1 VAVESAAFLS
11 DYMNPFSYFHA
22 SFPAHCMLHYIGY
35 FAAIFI
41 GLSLGIMGGGGSI
54 LTVPVLVYLMGVS
67 PVLSTAYSLFVV
79 GSTSLVG
86 ASGYFRRGLV
96 SLRTAVVF
104 LLPSLLAVFLVRK
117 KLLPAIPHELFA
129 IGRLVFTKDLLVLV
143 AFAGLM
149 VLAAVSMISSQQVE
163 EIITEEL
170 PHKRQFNYPLILF
183 IGLVVGT
190 LTGFVGAGGGFL
202 IIPALVL
209 GARLPMKLA
218 VGTSLAIIAL
228 NSLIGFTGDLSAGTA
243 IAWPFLLGF
252 LAFAL
257 GGIVLGSY
265 LARFIPGARLK
276 PAFGW
281 FTLAMGTFILAKEL
295 LFRHA

>member
-1 VAVESAAFLS
+1 
-11 DYMNPFSYFHA
+11 M
-22 SFPAHCMLHYIGY
+22 GY
-35 FAAIFI
+35 LVAIFI

-79 GSTSLVG
+79 GSTSVVG
-86 ASGYFRRGLV
+86 ASGYFRKGLV
-96 SLRTAVVF
+96 SLKTALVF
-104 LLPSLLAVFLVRK
+104 LGPSLAAVFAVRRLVI
-117 KLLPAIPHELFA
+117 PAIPAELFA
-129 IGRLVFTKDLLVLV
+129 VGGLVVTKDLLVLV
-143 AFAGLM
+143 AFAVLM
-149 VLAAVSMISSQQVE
+149 VGAAASMIWSRGPEAPLAIGIQ
-163 EIITEEL
+163 
-170 PHKRQFNYPLILF
+170 PPFNYPLVLG

-218 VGTSLAIIAL
+218 VGTSLVIIAL
-228 NSLIGFTGDLSAGTA
+228 NSLIGFSGDLSAGTP
-243 IAWPFLLGF
+243 IEWPFLLGF

-257 GGIVLGSY
+257 AGIVVGTY
-265 LARFIPGARLK
+265 LARFIPGDKLK

-281 FTLAMGTFILAKEL
+281 FTLAMGTFILLREL
-295 LFRHA
+295 VF

>member
-1 VAVESAAFLS
+1 
-11 DYMNPFSYFHA
+11 
-22 SFPAHCMLHYIGY
+22 MLHFFGY
-35 FAAIFI
+35 VAAIFI
-41 GLSLGIMGGGGSI
+41 GLALGIMGGGGSI

-67 PVLSTAYSLFVV
+67 PVLSTAYSLLVV
-79 GSTSLVG
+79 GSTAVAG
-86 ASGYFRRGLV
+86 VWGYFRKGLV

-104 LLPSLLAVFLVRK
+104 LLPSLLAVFGVRRV
-117 KLLPAIPHELFA
+117 LLPAIPHELFTV
-129 IGRLVFTKDLLVLV
+129 GRTVFTKDLLVLL

-149 VLAAVSMISSQQVE
+149 VVAAAAMIRSPQAGE
-163 EIITEEL
+163 GRAEEL
-170 PHKRQFNYPLILF
+170 PAPPAFNYPLVLG

-228 NSLIGFTGDLSAGTA
+228 NSLIGFAGDLSAGA
-243 IAWPFLLGF
+243 PIAWPFLAGF

-257 GGIVLGSY
+257 GGIGLGTY
-265 LARFIPGARLK
+265 LARFIPAARLK

-281 FTLAMGTFILAKEL
+281 FTLAMGTFILTKEL
-295 LFRHA
+295 LFSHS

>member
-1 VAVESAAFLS
+1 ML
-11 DYMNPFSYFHA
+11 PYF
-22 SFPAHCMLHYIGY
+22 GY

-79 GSTSLVG
+79 GSTSVVG
-86 ASGYFRRGLV
+86 ASGYFRKGLV
-96 SLRTAVVF
+96 SIPTALVF
-104 LLPSLLAVFLVRK
+104 LLPSLAAVFAVRK
-117 KLLPAIPHELFA
+117 LLMPAIPHELFTV
-129 IGRLVFTKDLLVLV
+129 GSLVFTKDLLVLV
-143 AFAGLM
+143 AFAVLM
-149 VLAAVSMISSQQVE
+149 VVAATSMIRSKQAE
-163 EIITEEL
+163 EVPEHQSGGKAPL
-170 PHKRQFNYPLILF
+170 NYPLILG

-228 NSLIGFTGDLSAGTA
+228 NSLIGFTGDLSAGTP
-243 IAWPFLLGF
+243 IAWSFLLGF

-257 GGIVLGSY
+257 VGIVLGTY
-265 LARFIPGARLK
+265 LARFIPGAKLK

-281 FTLAMGTFILAKEL
+281 FTLAMGTFILLREL
-295 LFRHA
+295 MFSHA

>member
-1 VAVESAAFLS
+1 
-11 DYMNPFSYFHA
+11 
-22 SFPAHCMLHYIGY
+22 MLPLFGY

-79 GSTSLVG
+79 GSTSAVG
-86 ASGYFRRGLV
+86 AWGYFRKGLV
-96 SLRTAVVF
+96 SLKTAVVF
-104 LLPSLLAVFLVRK
+104 LIPSLLAVFAVRK
-117 KLLPAIPHELFA
+117 LLLPAIPHELFRA
-129 IGRLVFTKDLLVLV
+129 GSIVFTKDLLVLV
-143 AFAGLM
+143 AFAALM
-149 VLAAVSMISSQQVE
+149 VVAAASMIRSRQAE
-163 EIITEEL
+163 EVLDEEL
-170 PHKRQFNYPLILF
+170 HHPHAFNYPLILA

-228 NSLIGFTGDLSAGTA
+228 NSLIGFTGDLSAGTP
-243 IAWPFLLGF
+243 IAWRFLLGF

-257 GGIVLGSY
+257 VGIVLGTY

-276 PAFGW
+276 PVFGW
-281 FTLAMGTFILAKEL
+281 FTLAMGTFILLREL
-295 LFRHA
+295 VFTS

>member
-1 VAVESAAFLS
+1 
-11 DYMNPFSYFHA
+11 
-22 SFPAHCMLHYIGY
+22 MLHYVGY
-35 FAAIFI
+35 FAAVFI
-41 GLSLGIMGGGGSI
+41 GLALGIMGGGGSI

-79 GSTSLVG
+79 GSTSAVG

-96 SLRTAVVF
+96 SPRTAAVF
-104 LLPSLLAVFLVRK
+104 LGPSLLAVFLVRK
-117 KLLPAIPHELFA
+117 LLMPAIPPVLFTV
-129 IGRLVFTKDLLVLV
+129 GRLVCTKDLLVLV
-143 AFAGLM
+143 AFAALM
-149 VLAAVSMISSQQVE
+149 VAAATSMIRSGHAHPVPDDAPNPAAP
-163 EIITEEL
+163 L
-170 PHKRQFNYPLILF
+170 NYPLILG
-183 IGLVVGT
+183 IGGVVGL

-228 NSLIGFTGDLSAGTA
+228 NSLIGFAGDLSAGTP
-243 IAWPFLLGF
+243 IAWRFLLGF

-257 GGIVLGSY
+257 AGIVLGTH
-265 LARFIPGARLK
+265 LARFIPGSLLK

-281 FTLAMGTFILAKEL
+281 FTLAMGTFMLTKEL
-295 LFRHA
+295 LFHRS

>member
-1 VAVESAAFLS
+1 
-11 DYMNPFSYFHA
+11 
-22 SFPAHCMLHYIGY
+22 MLHYAGY

-54 LTVPVLVYLMGVS
+54 LTVPVLVYLLGVN

-79 GSTSLVG
+79 GSTAVVG
-86 ASGYFRRGLV
+86 AAGYFRKGLV
-96 SLRTAVVF
+96 SLPTALLF
-104 LLPSLLAVFLVRK
+104 LGPSVAAVFLTRRV
-117 KLLPAIPHELFA
+117 LLPAIPEQLFTVGNVA
-129 IGRLVFTKDLLVLV
+129 FTKDLLVLV
-143 AFAGLM
+143 AFAVLM
-149 VLAAVSMISSQQVE
+149 VVAAASMIRRRPAAAATDE
-163 EIITEEL
+163 RTKPPL
-170 PHKRQFNYPLILF
+170 NYPLLLG
-183 IGLVVGT
+183 IGLVVGL

-218 VGTSLAIIAL
+218 VGTSLAIIGL
-228 NSLIGFTGDLSAGTA
+228 NSLIGFAGDLSAGTP

-257 GGIVLGSY
+257 GGIVLGTY
-265 LARFIPGARLK
+265 LARFIPGAKLK

-281 FTLAMGTFILAKEL
+281 FTLAMGTFILLREL
-295 LFRHA
+295 VF

>member
-1 VAVESAAFLS
+1 
-11 DYMNPFSYFHA
+11 
-22 SFPAHCMLHYIGY
+22 MLPSSGY

-54 LTVPVLVYLMGVS
+54 LTVPVLVYLLGVS

-79 GSTSLVG
+79 GSTAVVG
-86 ASGYFRRGLV
+86 AAGYARKGLV
-96 SLRTAVVF
+96 SLHTAVVF
-104 LLPSLLAVFLVRK
+104 LLPSLLAVFAVRK
-117 KLLPAIPHELFA
+117 VLMPAIPHELFMV
-129 IGRLVFTKDLLVLV
+129 GGLMFTKDLLVLV
-143 AFAGLM
+143 AFAVLM
-149 VLAAVSMISSQQVE
+149 VGAATSMIRSQPAEQGLAN
-163 EIITEEL
+163 EL
-170 PHKRQFNYPLILF
+170 WTTQKLNYPLILS

-228 NSLIGFTGDLSAGTA
+228 NSLIGFAGDLSAGTS
-243 IAWPFLLGF
+243 IVWPFLLGF

-257 GGIVLGSY
+257 GGIVLGTY

-281 FTLAMGTFILAKEL
+281 FTLAMGSFILIKEL
-295 LFRHA
+295 LF

>member
-1 VAVESAAFLS
+1 MPSLF
-11 DYMNPFSYFHA
+11 
-22 SFPAHCMLHYIGY
+22 MLHYFGY

-79 GSTSLVG
+79 GSTSVVG
-86 ASGYFRRGLV
+86 ASGYFRKGLV
-96 SLRTAVVF
+96 SLKTAVVF
-104 LLPSLLAVFLVRK
+104 LIPSLLAVFVVRK
-117 KLLPAIPHELFA
+117 VLMPAIPHELFTLGS
-129 IGRLVFTKDLLVLV
+129 IVFTKDLLVLV
-143 AFAGLM
+143 AFAVLM
-149 VLAAVSMISSQQVE
+149 VVAATSMIRSKQAE
-163 EIITEEL
+163 EVLDHEL
-170 PHKRQFNYPLILF
+170 GHKAPLNYPLVLG
-183 IGLVVGT
+183 IGLVVGV

-218 VGTSLAIIAL
+218 VGTSLAIIAM
-228 NSLIGFTGDLSAGTA
+228 NSLIGFTGDLSAGTP
-243 IAWPFLLGF
+243 IAWTFLLGF

-257 GGIVLGSY
+257 GGIVLGTY
-265 LARFIPGARLK
+265 LARFIPGAKLK

-281 FTLAMGTFILAKEL
+281 FTLAMGTFILTKEL
-295 LFRHA
+295 LFHHA

>member
-1 VAVESAAFLS
+1 
-11 DYMNPFSYFHA
+11 
-22 SFPAHCMLHYIGY
+22 MLPTFGY

-79 GSTSLVG
+79 GSTSVVG
-86 ASGYFRRGLV
+86 AWGYFRKGLV
-96 SLRTAVVF
+96 SLKTALVF
-104 LLPSLLAVFLVRK
+104 LLPSLAAVFAVRK
-117 KLLPAIPHELFA
+117 LLMPAIPHELFTV
-129 IGRLVFTKDLLVLV
+129 GSLVFTKDLLVLV
-143 AFAGLM
+143 AFAVLM
-149 VLAAVSMISSQQVE
+149 VGAAVSMIRSQQAEQVLD
-163 EIITEEL
+163 EEL
-170 PHKRQFNYPLILF
+170 HQKHAFNYPLILG

-228 NSLIGFTGDLSAGTA
+228 NSLIGFTGDLSAGTP
-243 IAWPFLLGF
+243 IAWTFLAGF

-257 GGIVLGSY
+257 GGIVLGTY
-265 LARFIPGARLK
+265 LARYIPGAKLK

-281 FTLAMGTFILAKEL
+281 FTLAMGTFILLREL
-295 LFRHA
+295 VFTP

>member
-1 VAVESAAFLS
+1 
-11 DYMNPFSYFHA
+11 
-22 SFPAHCMLHYIGY
+22 MLPYLGY

-54 LTVPVLVYLMGVS
+54 LTVPVLVYLLGVS

-79 GSTSLVG
+79 GSTSVIG
-86 ASGYFRRGLV
+86 AADYFRKGLV
-96 SLRTAVVF
+96 SLKTAVVF
-104 LLPSLLAVFLVRK
+104 LIPSLLAVFAVRK
-117 KLLPAIPHELFA
+117 VLMPAIPHELFS
-129 IGRLVFTKDLLVLV
+129 IGTTLFTKDLLVLV
-143 AFAGLM
+143 AFAVLM
-149 VLAAVSMISSQQVE
+149 VGAAVSMIRSQKAE
-163 EIITEEL
+163 EVLAEEL
-170 PHKRQFNYPLILF
+170 SAQPTFNYPLILV

-209 GARLPMKLA
+209 GAQLPMKLA

-228 NSLIGFTGDLSAGTA
+228 NSLIGFTGDLSAGTP
-243 IAWPFLLGF
+243 IAWSFLLGF

-257 GGIVLGSY
+257 VGIVLGTY
-265 LARFIPGARLK
+265 LARFIPGAKLK

-295 LFRHA
+295 LFHHS

>member
-1 VAVESAAFLS
+1 
-11 DYMNPFSYFHA
+11 
-22 SFPAHCMLHYIGY
+22 MLHYLGY

-41 GLSLGIMGGGGSI
+41 GLALGIMGGGGSI

-79 GSTSLVG
+79 GSTSVVG
-86 ASGYFRRGLV
+86 ASGYFRKGLV
-96 SLRTAVVF
+96 SLKTAVVF
-104 LLPSLLAVFLVRK
+104 LIPSLVSVFLVRK
-117 KLLPAIPHELFA
+117 VLMPAIPHELFTV
-129 IGRLVFTKDLLVLV
+129 GRLVFTKDLLVLV
-143 AFAGLM
+143 AFAVLM
-149 VLAAVSMISSQQVE
+149 VGAATSMIRSQPAAVAVDE
-163 EIITEEL
+163 EVQ
-170 PHKRQFNYPLILF
+170 PQAFNYPLILG
-183 IGLVVGT
+183 IGLVVGA

-228 NSLIGFTGDLSAGTA
+228 NSLIGFTSDLSAGTP

-257 GGIVLGSY
+257 GGIVLGTH

-281 FTLAMGTFILAKEL
+281 FTLAIGTFILTKEL
-295 LFRHA
+295 LFHHG

>member
-1 VAVESAAFLS
+1 
-11 DYMNPFSYFHA
+11 
-22 SFPAHCMLHYIGY
+22 MLHYLGY

-41 GLSLGIMGGGGSI
+41 GLALGIMGGGGSI

-79 GSTSLVG
+79 GSTSVVG
-86 ASGYFRRGLV
+86 ASGYFRKGLV
-96 SLRTAVVF
+96 SLKTAFVF
-104 LLPSLLAVFLVRK
+104 LLPSLLAVFAVRK
-117 KLLPAIPHELFA
+117 VLLPAIPPALFTV
-129 IGRLVFTKDLLVLV
+129 GRTVFTKDLLVLV
-143 AFAGLM
+143 AFAVLM
-149 VLAAVSMISSQQVE
+149 VGAATSMIRSPRAE
-163 EIITEEL
+163 EAPQEES
-170 PHKRQFNYPLILF
+170 PATHAFNYPLILA

-228 NSLIGFTGDLSAGTA
+228 NSLMGFTGDLSAGTP
-243 IAWPFLLGF
+243 IAWSFLLGF

-257 GGIVLGSY
+257 VGIVLGTY
-265 LARFIPGARLK
+265 LARFIPGARLR

-295 LFRHA
+295 LLHHA

>member
-1 VAVESAAFLS
+1 
-11 DYMNPFSYFHA
+11 
-22 SFPAHCMLHYIGY
+22 MLHLAGY

-79 GSTSLVG
+79 GSTAVVG
-86 ASGYFRRGLV
+86 AASYFRRGLV

-104 LLPSLLAVFLVRK
+104 LLPSLLAVFGVRK
-117 KLLPAIPHELFA
+117 VLLPAIPHELFTV
-129 IGRLVFTKDLLVLV
+129 GGLLVTKDLLILV

-149 VLAAVSMISSQQVE
+149 VAAAASMISRPRTAAAPAE
-163 EIITEEL
+163 A
-170 PHKRQFNYPLILF
+170 PAACNYPLVLG

-209 GARLPMKLA
+209 GARLPMQRA
-218 VGTSLAIIAL
+218 VGTSLTIIAL
-228 NSLIGFTGDLSAGTA
+228 NSLIGFGGDLSAGTP
-243 IAWPFLLGF
+243 IAWAFLLGF
-252 LAFAL
+252 GAFAL
-257 GGIVLGSY
+257 AGIALGTY

-281 FTLAMGTFILAKEL
+281 FTLAMGTFILVKEL
-295 LFRHA
+295 VLN

>member
-1 VAVESAAFLS
+1 
-11 DYMNPFSYFHA
+11 
-22 SFPAHCMLHYIGY
+22 MLHYLGY

-41 GLSLGIMGGGGSI
+41 GLALGIMGGGGSI
-54 LTVPVLVYLMGVS
+54 LTVPVLVYLIGVS

-79 GSTSLVG
+79 GSTALVG
-86 ASGYFRRGLV
+86 ASGYFRKGLV
-96 SLRTAVVF
+96 SVPTALVF
-104 LLPSLLAVFLVRK
+104 LATSVAAVFLTRK
-117 KLLPAIPHELFA
+117 FLLPAIPRELFTV
-129 IGRLVFTKDLLVLV
+129 GRLVFTKDLLVLV

-149 VLAAVSMISSQQVE
+149 VAAAASMIRGRPGDAGPGAARPQAPR
-163 EIITEEL
+163 I
-170 PHKRQFNYPLILF
+170 NYPLVLG
-183 IGLVVGT
+183 IGAVVGL

-209 GARLPMKLA
+209 GARLPMKMA

-228 NSLIGFTGDLSAGTA
+228 NSLIGFTGDLSAGTP
-243 IAWPFLLGF
+243 IDWPFLLGF

-257 GGIVLGSY
+257 GGIVLGTY
-265 LARFIPGARLK
+265 LARFISGARLK

-281 FTLAMGTFILAKEL
+281 FTLAMGAFILAKEL

>member
-1 VAVESAAFLS
+1 
-11 DYMNPFSYFHA
+11 
-22 SFPAHCMLHYIGY
+22 MLHLLGY
-35 FAAIFI
+35 VAAIFI
-41 GLSLGIMGGGGSI
+41 GLVLGIMGGGGSI

-79 GSTSLVG
+79 GSTSVAG
-86 ASGYFRRGLV
+86 AWSYFRKGLV

-104 LLPSLLAVFLVRK
+104 LLPSLLAVFAVRRV
-117 KLLPAIPHELFA
+117 LMPAIPHELFTV
-129 IGRLVFTKDLLVLV
+129 GRTVFTKDLLVLV
-143 AFAGLM
+143 AFAVLM
-149 VLAAVSMISSQQVE
+149 VVAATSMIRSSPAGEVRA
-163 EIITEEL
+163 EEL
-170 PHKRQFNYPLILF
+170 PTPAAFNYPLVLS
-183 IGLVVGT
+183 IGLVVGM

-228 NSLIGFTGDLSAGTA
+228 NSLIGFAGDLSAGTP
-243 IAWPFLLGF
+243 IVWPFITGF

-257 GGIVLGSY
+257 GGIVLGTY
-265 LARFIPGARLK
+265 LARFIPGAKLR

-281 FTLAMGTFILAKEL
+281 FTLAMGTFILTKEL
-295 LFRHA
+295 LFQHQ

>member
-1 VAVESAAFLS
+1 
-11 DYMNPFSYFHA
+11 
-22 SFPAHCMLHYIGY
+22 MLHYVGY

-41 GLSLGIMGGGGSI
+41 GLALGIMGGGGSI

-79 GSTSLVG
+79 GSTSVVG
-86 ASGYFRRGLV
+86 ALGYFRKGLV
-96 SLRTAVVF
+96 SVPTALLF
-104 LLPSLLAVFLVRK
+104 LGPSVAAVFLMRK
-117 KLLPAIPHELFA
+117 VLLPAIPPTLFTL
-129 IGRLVFTKDLLVLV
+129 GKLVFTKDLLVLV
-143 AFAGLM
+143 TFALLM
-149 VLAAVSMISSQQVE
+149 VAASASMIRSRPAGPTASAAVGRPA
-163 EIITEEL
+163 L
-170 PHKRQFNYPLILF
+170 NYPLVLG
-183 IGLVVGT
+183 IGLLVGL

-218 VGTSLAIIAL
+218 VGTSLVIIAL
-228 NSLIGFTGDLSAGTA
+228 NSLIGFTGDLSAGTS

-257 GGIVLGSY
+257 AGIVLGTY

-281 FTLAMGTFILAKEL
+281 FTLAMGAFILLREL
-295 LFRHA
+295 VF

>member
-1 VAVESAAFLS
+1 
-11 DYMNPFSYFHA
+11 
-22 SFPAHCMLHYIGY
+22 MLHSLGY
-35 FAAIFI
+35 LAAIFI

-79 GSTSLVG
+79 GSTSVVG
-86 ASGYFRRGLV
+86 AAGYLRKGLV
-96 SLRTAVVF
+96 SLKTAVVF
-104 LLPSLLAVFLVRK
+104 LMPSLLAVFVVRRV
-117 KLLPAIPHELFA
+117 LLPAIPHALFTVGG
-129 IGRLVFTKDLLVLV
+129 IVFTKDLLVLV
-143 AFAGLM
+143 AFAVLM
-149 VLAAVSMISSQQVE
+149 GVAATSMIRSSQAKVVPDA
-163 EIITEEL
+163 EL
-170 PHKRQFNYPLILF
+170 HQPPAFNYPLVLG
-183 IGLVVGT
+183 IGLAVGT

-202 IIPALVL
+202 IVPALVL

-228 NSLIGFTGDLSAGTA
+228 NSLIGFSGDLSAGTP
-243 IAWPFLLGF
+243 IAWSFLLGF

-257 GGIVLGSY
+257 GGIVLGTY

-281 FTLAMGTFILAKEL
+281 FTLAMGTFILTKEL
-295 LFRHA
+295 LFHPR

>member
-1 VAVESAAFLS
+1 
-11 DYMNPFSYFHA
+11 
-22 SFPAHCMLHYIGY
+22 MLHYFGY

-41 GLSLGIMGGGGSI
+41 GLALGIMGGGGSI

-79 GSTSLVG
+79 GTTSLVG
-86 ASGYFRRGLV
+86 ASGYFSKGLV
-96 SLRTAVVF
+96 SLRTAIVF
-104 LLPSLLAVFLVRK
+104 LLPSLAAVFLVRK
-117 KLLPAIPHELFA
+117 VLMPAIPHELFTLGS
-129 IGRLVFTKDLLVLV
+129 IVFTKDLLVLV
-143 AFAGLM
+143 AFAVLM
-149 VLAAVSMISSQQVE
+149 VGAATSMIRSQLPE
-163 EIITEEL
+163 EVLHEEL
-170 PHKRQFNYPLILF
+170 PHQQSFNYPLILS

-228 NSLIGFTGDLSAGTA
+228 NSLIGFTGDLSAGTP
-243 IAWPFLLGF
+243 IVWTFLLGF

-257 GGIVLGSY
+257 GGIVLGTY

-281 FTLAMGTFILAKEL
+281 FTLAMGTFILTKEL
-295 LFRHA
+295 LFHHS

>member
-1 VAVESAAFLS
+1 
-11 DYMNPFSYFHA
+11 
-22 SFPAHCMLHYIGY
+22 MLHLAGY

-41 GLSLGIMGGGGSI
+41 GLALGIMGGGGSI

-79 GSTSLVG
+79 GSTSVVG
-86 ASGYFRRGLV
+86 AAGYLRKGLV
-96 SLRTAVVF
+96 SVRTALVF
-104 LLPSLLAVFLVRK
+104 LMPSLLAVFVVRK
-117 KLLPAIPHELFA
+117 VLLPAIPHVLFA
-129 IGRLVFTKDLLVLV
+129 VDSLVVTKDLLVLV
-143 AFAGLM
+143 AFAMLM
-149 VLAAVSMISSQQVE
+149 VGAAASMIRSRPGGAAAGGA
-163 EIITEEL
+163 L
-170 PHKRQFNYPLILF
+170 PAGPAFNYPLILG

-228 NSLIGFTGDLSAGTA
+228 NSLIGFTGDLSAGTP

-257 GGIVLGSY
+257 GGIVLGTY
-265 LARFIPGARLK
+265 LARFIPGAKLK

-295 LFRHA
+295 LFHHA